1 MVFQAHQVYKVKKV
15 NLEWVS
21 LVLKGYQASQVQ
33 LASLEKK
40 EIQGCLA
47 YEVNKDS
54 QVYLDNKDSEEI
66 QASLDYRAC
75 QAPRAHQEWAHRDC
89 QGPLGS
95 QDLRG
100 HQDFLE

>member
-1 MVFQAHQVYKVKKV
+1 MARV

-21 LVLKGYQASQVQ
+21 LVLKDYQASQAQ

-54 QVYLDNKDSEEI
+54 RVYLDNKDSEVILSEK
-66 QASLDYRAC
+66 
-75 QAPRAHQEWAHRDC
+75 
-89 QGPLGS
+89 
-95 QDLRG
+95 
-100 HQDFLE
+100 